1 MKLVIQIPAYN
12 EEDQIESA
20 VRSLPK
26 RLPRIDSIEVVVVD
40 DGSTDRTAEVA
51 AKAGAIVVRLTS
63 HQGLAAAFRRGL
75 DHALSQGADVIV
87 NTDADNQYVAE
98 DIALLIAP
106 ILGGAADVVI
116 GDRDTRHSPHMG
128 PIKRTLQ
135 RIGSWAVSVA
145 SGLRVP
151 DVTSGFRAFSREA
164 AIQINVFNP
173 FTYTLETIIQ
183 AGHRN
188 LELRSV
194 KVRTNPPSRP
204 SRLYRGIGTYIRK
217 SVVTIFRIYTLYRPL
232 KTFFLIGS
240 AMVFVGV
247 AIGARFLYYF
257 FATGSAGHIQSLILS
272 AVFLIT
278 GFQTMLIGLL
288 ADLISVNRK
297 LHEDILIRLK
307 HLQLRSAAPRKE
319 RPKRPPASQP
329 AAKSEEPS
337 AEADSQWVW
346 LVDEEER
353 EETPTSSAR
362 PRRRKRRR
370 AEASHRV
377 TDPKRHHE

>member
-12 EEDQIESA
+12 EEEQIEGA
-20 VRSLPK
+20 VTSLPK
-26 RLPRIDSIEVVVVD
+26 HLPRVDSIEVVVVD
-40 DGSTDRTAEVA
+40 DGSTDRTAEKA
-51 AKAGAIVVRLTS
+51 ANAGASVVRLTS
-63 HQGLAAAFRRGL
+63 HQGLSAAFRSGL
-75 DHALSQGADVIV
+75 DHALRHGADIIV

-106 ILGGAADVVI
+106 ILGGSADVVI
-116 GDRDTRHSPHMG
+116 GDRNVRQSPHMG
-128 PIKRTLQ
+128 PIKKILQ

-145 SGLRVP
+145 SGLKVP

-194 KVRTNPPSRP
+194 KVRTNPPTRP
-204 SRLYRGIGTYIRK
+204 SRLYRGMGTYVRK
-217 SVVTIFRIYTLYRPL
+217 SIVTIFRIYTIYRPL

-240 AMVFVGV
+240 LLVLAGV

-257 FATGSAGHIQSLILS
+257 FTAGSAGHVQSLILS

-288 ADLISVNRK
+288 ADLISVNRR
-297 LHEDILIRLK
+297 LHEDTLVRLK
-307 HLQLRSAAPRKE
+307 HLQFSSAVGKTKQQRSGRRQKDAGEAPPEK
-319 RPKRPPASQP
+319 
-329 AAKSEEPS
+329 
-337 AEADSQWVW
+337 DSHWVW

-353 EETPTSSAR
+353 ESSAPASAR
-362 PRRRKRRR
+362 PRRKKRRHV
-370 AEASHRV
+370 EASHRV
-377 TDPKRHHE
+377 KDPKRHRE